1 MNEHDVVRVKKTVTA
16 TPWFEYESIE
26 VQSGWEGTIVA
37 LADTPTPCIAFN
49 EKYRGKPFLVHLDAT
64 NLEVVKIIPV
74 TESIQ
79 NQHWLE
85 TLSNGKNTYVTS
97 YKGVFV
103 EISYIDLENSDF
115 NLTLDWY
122 TRGEREWDGPQEEF
136 PKDFPIGM
144 LKWLGLWRVDS
155 NNLFGRSNS

>member
-1 MNEHDVVRVKKTVTA
+1 MNEHAVVRVKKTITT
-16 TPWFEYESIE
+16 TPWFEYDPIE

-37 LADTPTPCIAFN
+37 LADTRTPCIAFN
-49 EKYRGKPFLVHLDAT
+49 EKYRSKPFLVHLDAT

-74 TESIQ
+74 SESIQ

-85 TLSNGKNTYVTS
+85 ILSNGKNTYVTS

-103 EISYIDLENSDF
+103 EISYIELENSDF

-122 TRGEREWDGPQEEF
+122 TVEN
-136 PKDFPIGM
+136 KNGM
-144 LKWLGLWRVDS
+144 VHKK
-155 NNLFGRSNS
+155 NSRKISQLTR